1 MLSLNKFSQNAIGF
15 LREKG
20 VDTDAILVA
29 LGTDRSCD
37 GMPREAFAFLFE
49 DRLEI
54 LEGITAII
62 PQTLRQKVTALSP
75 RISVRRAMRYS
86 LSRISPG

>member
-37 GMPREAFAFLFE
+37 GK
-49 DRLEI
+49 I
-54 LEGITAII
+54 G
-62 PQTLRQKVTALSP
+62 
-75 RISVRRAMRYS
+75 RAHV
-86 LSRISPG
+86 